1 MPTINKPIALPSG
14 DSVKLLETSAMTGGT
29 HVRAQIIFKSG
40 GPLTSPHIH
49 RFQDETLEVLS
60 GRLAYSLN
68 EIKRIA
74 ETGETVTL
82 PRGVSHRHYAEGPE
96 DVVLIDT
103 MTPGLDF
110 DYLLENLFGLGS
122 EGRFVKGIGKIQ
134 TIVWL
139 AKLKSGFTLP
149 GFPIWQQ
156 KAVASIVTPVA
167 YLFGYRAVY
176 KRFSGE
182 EW

>member
-1 MPTINKPIALPSG
+1 ME
-14 DSVKLLETSAMTGGT
+14 LLETSAMTGGARVLT
-29 HVRAQIIFKSG
+29 RIIFKAG
-40 GPLTSPHIH
+40 GPLTSPHVH

-74 ETGETVTL
+74 EPGETVTL
-82 PRGVSHRHYAEGPE
+82 PHGVSHRHYAEGAE
-96 DVVLIDT
+96 DVVVLVA
-103 MTPGLDF
+103 MTPGLDS
-110 DYLLENLFGLGS
+110 DYLFENFFGLGA
-122 EGRFVKGIGKIQ
+122 EGRFAKGIGKIQ
-134 TIVWL
+134 TVVWL

-149 GFPIWQQ
+149 GHPVWIQ
-156 KAVASIVTPVA
+156 KAVASIVTPIA